1 MESLQQNEKI
11 TVIYDKNEPFESRI
25 PGYFIKCIQGTPP
38 SVFFYTSA
46 LHTNATHTYILL
58 IKSNSIEK
66 GWGTANPARV
76 KRETFIEKQLEKQL
90 EKLN

>member
-1 MESLQQNEKI
+1 MNPSNPEFLDTLLNVFKELHP
-11 TVIYDKNEPFESRI
+11 PFSS
-25 PGYFIKCIQGTPP
+25 IQAH
-38 SVFFYTSA
+38 YT
-46 LHTNATHTYILL
+46 HATHTYILL